1 MKLLAQCFSL
11 PHAYFFHP
19 LSTYPY
25 TILHN
30 ILNED
35 TRKKMEKNLTGCGKY
50 NYMFSSRNRKGTVR
64 SSFLLFRDVFPLGW
78 MEERERDPTPI
89 CFPYTTENVHPS
101 GKAFSHRVVSPC
113 VRSSKDYHY
122 RAGRVVS
129 RIERQSRKEAEY
141 TLFLLEYK

>member
-113 VRSSKDYHY
+113 VRTLTI
-122 RAGRVVS
+122 GRVVS
-129 RIERQSRKEAEY
+129 RLQSGNQEKRRN
-141 TLFLLEYK
+141 TLCFCSSANND